1 MLDGAEGFTSLRDL
15 LGTHGRA
22 ARAHRSDR
30 RDTAVLPYSS
40 GTTGRAKGV
49 ILTHRNLVAN
59 LCQFE
64 PVFQIDVRR
73 PGSWPCCRSSTSTG

>member
-15 LGTHGRA
+15 LATTAEPPAQTVGPG
-22 ARAHRSDR
+22 
-30 RDTAVLPYSS
+30 DTAVLPYSS

-59 LCQFE
+59 LL
-64 PVFQIDVRR
+64 PVRAGVHRSTAATR
-73 PGSWPCCRSSTSTG
+73 SSPCCRSSTSTA